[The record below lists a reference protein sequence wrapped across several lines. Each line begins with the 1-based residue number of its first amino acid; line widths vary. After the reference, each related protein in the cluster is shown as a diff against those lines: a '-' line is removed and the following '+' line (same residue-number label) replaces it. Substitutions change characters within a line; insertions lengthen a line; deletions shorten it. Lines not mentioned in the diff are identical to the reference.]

1 MPFTTSRMFTVR
13 GWPLGLA
20 WGTRGFKMAHS
31 ASVRSLGYLFLSC
44 SMTLPSHHYPSLHDT
59 YFSNIL
65 LLILAQR
72 TKGREFPDLVVLA
85 PWKGPCQAKLPIGG
99 RVTACGPGNFTRR
112 VGSNM
117 RSPMPWE

>member
-20 WGTRGFKMAHS
+20 WGTRGSKMAHS

-65 LLILAQR
+65 LLIPAQR
-72 TKGREFPDLVVLA
+72 TKGTNLSDLVVSA
-85 PWKGPCQAKLPIGG
+85 PWKRPCQAKLPSGG
-99 RVTACGPGNFTRR
+99 RGAARR
-112 VGSNM
+112 AGEII
-117 RSPMPWE
+117 RKGGR